1 MMERK
6 DAKKIID
13 RELVPLMERLGIPH
27 WKVVITLGPIEQRPE
42 CSNIIGWCVRYPDY
56 NQAEITIN
64 FDDIEDETM
73 LMRTLV
79 HELFHIVISP
89 FDVYRDTITQHIEPD
104 SHEGR
109 SECRLFTYVVEQ
121 TIINLERM
129 YRGLS
134 SPVAVSKSV
143 KGKK

>member
-1 MMERK
+1 MERK

-27 WKVVITLGPIEQRPE
+27 WKITIVLGPTE
-42 CSNIIGWCVRYPDY
+42 STDDGSCVLGLCRRLPDY
-56 NQAEITIN
+56 NRAQITIN
-64 FDDIEDETM
+64 FDDIEDEAK

-79 HELFHIVISP
+79 HELSHIVISP
-89 FDVYRDTITQHIEPD
+89 FDVYRDTITQHLAPD

-129 YRGLS
+129 YRGLT